1 MVKQSHI
8 TAIIPALNEEDAIGV
23 VVRDLLA
30 LQDSDGEAIIHQV
43 IVADNGSIDLTAL
56 RARAAGAQVVSENR
70 RGYGAACLA
79 AMNSIIDTDVVL
91 FVDGDCSVRVSQVP
105 LLLDAMYK
113 GADMAI
119 GSRCL
124 GTIEPGA
131 MSLPQHLGNG
141 LIAKMIALVWRT
153 QVTDIG
159 PLRAIRYPA
168 LQKLAMQ
175 DKAYGWT
182 VEMQVKAFQQS
193 LVVLEV
199 PVDCLVRVG
208 HSKVS
213 GTVRGVIGAACG
225 MFGMIARLWWQG
237 RQAKKTTL
245 TLNSVPEKG

>member
-1 MVKQSHI
+1 MYKQLHI

-23 VVRDLLA
+23 VVRDLLTQ
-30 LQDSDGEAIIHQV
+30 QDMDGKAIVDAV
-43 IVADNGSIDLTAL
+43 IVADNGSVDFTAL
-56 RARAAGAQVVSENR
+56 RAREAGAQVVSETR

-79 AMNSIIDTDVVL
+79 AMKSIIETDVML
-91 FVDGDCSVRVSQVP
+91 FVDGDYSVRVSQTNR
-105 LLLDAMYK
+105 LLDTIAE

-124 GTIEPGA
+124 GTIEPGS

-141 LIAKMIALVWRT
+141 LIAKIIALVWHA
-153 QVTDIG
+153 QITDIG
-159 PLRAIRYPA
+159 PFRAIRYPA

-175 DKAYGWT
+175 DQAYGWT
-182 VEMQVKAFQQS
+182 VEMQVKAFQHG
-193 LVVLEV
+193 LVVREI

-208 HSKVS
+208 RSKVS

-237 RQAKKTTL
+237 RNAGKIITTL
-245 TLNSVPEKG
+245 EAKV